1 MVMPGLTVPALLMPG
16 GPTQVGSRSE
26 RETAAESAGIRN
38 DQSATLQ
45 TGHGG
50 VLPVATGGVSTRS
63 HQNPSIKNIPAP
75 YAGARWDSSVPQSTN
90 PASTLIPSPL
100 ESGDPVSES
109 DNPDAIALRAAISIL
124 EMQRE
129 QSKSDLKRLESI
141 KLEALADPA
150 FFEHELKVGRVR
162 SRDGQE
168 SLFGRQPISQ
178 ADTDDEIT
186 QDEEMKATRRPSE
199 APFASIPAPQSVVRC
214 PPINWAKYH
223 VIGDPLDKLHQE
235 QISRPSA
242 GEPHQN
248 HYIPPGAGR
257 VPEAVIS
264 APYRPFTDGV
274 LKPMVTRSGSK
285 RGSV

>member
-1 MVMPGLTVPALLMPG
+1 MPALLMPR
-16 GPTQVGSRSE
+16 GPTQLGSRSE
-26 RETAAESAGIRN
+26 RGTTVESAGFRN
-38 DQSATLQ
+38 DNSASRQ

-50 VLPVATGGVSTRS
+50 GLPVATGGVSASS
-63 HQNPSIKNIPAP
+63 HQNPSTTDISSPS
-75 YAGARWDSSVPQSTN
+75 AGARWDSFVPQSTST
-90 PASTLIPSPL
+90 ASTLIPSPL
-100 ESGDPVSES
+100 ENGDPVSES

-129 QSKSDLKRLESI
+129 QSKSDLRRLESI

-150 FFEHELKVGRVR
+150 FFEHELKAGRVR

-168 SLFGRQPISQ
+168 SLFGRQPTSQ
-178 ADTDDEIT
+178 ADADDEIT
-186 QDEEMKATRRPSE
+186 QDEGMTANRRPSE
-199 APFASIPAPQSVVRC
+199 APFAAIPAPQSVVRC

-223 VIGDPLDKLHQE
+223 VIGEPLDKLHEE
-235 QISRPSA
+235 QISRPSP

-248 HYIPPGAGR
+248 HYVPSGAGR
-257 VPEAVIS
+257 APEAVIA

-285 RGSV
+285 RGSI